1 MKNLLIL
8 IVAAALFLHFFP
20 QPELE
25 NWFTEQK
32 TVVMETFSEAT
43 DTKVR
48 LKADIIYNE
57 LKNQFEHFTDE
68 EQAFLQKMTIDRT
81 SVKSFYESYCNGE
94 QRSPNFHR
102 NNQEKVCRKISQY
115 SGLL

>member
-1 MKNLLIL
+1 MKKLLIL
-8 IVAAALFLHFFP
+8 IVATALFLHFYP

-25 NWFTEQK
+25 DWFTEQK
-32 TVVMETFSEAT
+32 TMVMETFSEAT

-48 LKADIIYNE
+48 LKADVIYKE
-57 LKNQFEHFTDE
+57 LENQFDRFTNE
-68 EQAFLQKMTIDRT
+68 EQAFLQEMTIDRK
-81 SVKSFYESYCNGE
+81 SVKSFFVTFCEGK

-102 NNQEKVCRKISQY
+102 DNQEKVCRKISQY